1 MVEGSGL
8 SRSRTAQHHFF
19 ERYPSALGNEE
30 VPCSSLPLQGPG
42 RDAFLT
48 TKVGDWLENTSLG
61 VAYFHTYFTDGK
73 GRLASER

>member
-1 MVEGSGL
+1 MSSGAESLRECRVMVEGSGL

-61 VAYFHTYFTDGK
+61 VA
-73 GRLASER
+73 